1 MPLSLERVAVAAPND
16 PQRLLLDGVDLT
28 LANGT
33 VTLLIGRTGSGKS
46 TLLQTLAGLKT
57 PTSGA
62 VRLDGEPLWR
72 KGRVASAHLLRLGLV
87 FQFPE
92 QQLFAR
98 SIRHE
103 FAYSLRPYKLKPENC
118 KRRIAD
124 ARAEWDYSGT
134 FEPDRSPFA
143 LSGGQRR
150 RLALASTTAT
160 KPDWLLMDEPTA
172 GLEAAAVQ
180 ELLAFIER
188 RRRAASRGGIVIA
201 THDLDTF
208 LPIADRVIVLQDGGI
223 VADATPEALCREP
236 GSLQDAGVGLPSC
249 VALAQAFAAHGLRLP
264 ADRLTPEA
272 AADAIVAAL
281 AGTAVPEAEAAA
293 PASPAAQAPPAGTAG
308 EKLAQTRISAE
319 SAPSSIG
326 YQLDPR
332 SKWLLYVLLVIGTMM
347 QQHWTGLTVAL
358 IPVLLGFAGLPRP
371 VWAGLLKF
379 ARLLLLFFAISVTLA
394 GVTLT
399 TGDGFPRIG
408 FSQAQAMTTGFNVFR
423 LFVVTLASLWFAV
436 TTPYGRMVEGL
447 NWALAYG
454 KKAKL
459 PVDSFALAVSLIFR
473 FIPMILNEWQRF
485 SDIVRAR
492 GKAPLQPGTV
502 RPRDIPALIVPL
514 LLSLFHRAENMT
526 IAMEMKKIGR
536 RPLVSSRSRLLVW
549 TRADRL
555 AVIFGLVWLA
565 VLIALRK

>member
-1 MPLSLERVAVAAPND
+1 
-16 PQRLLLDGVDLT
+16 
-28 LANGT
+28 
-33 VTLLIGRTGSGKS
+33 
-46 TLLQTLAGLKT
+46 
-57 PTSGA
+57 
-62 VRLDGEPLWR
+62 
-72 KGRVASAHLLRLGLV
+72 
-87 FQFPE
+87 
-92 QQLFAR
+92 
-98 SIRHE
+98 
-103 FAYSLRPYKLKPENC
+103 
-118 KRRIAD
+118 
-124 ARAEWDYSGT
+124 
-134 FEPDRSPFA
+134 
-143 LSGGQRR
+143 
-150 RLALASTTAT
+150 
-160 KPDWLLMDEPTA
+160 
-172 GLEAAAVQ
+172 
-180 ELLAFIER
+180 
-188 RRRAASRGGIVIA
+188 
-201 THDLDTF
+201 
-208 LPIADRVIVLQDGGI
+208 
-223 VADATPEALCREP
+223 
-236 GSLQDAGVGLPSC
+236 
-249 VALAQAFAAHGLRLP
+249 
-264 ADRLTPEA
+264 
-272 AADAIVAAL
+272 
-281 AGTAVPEAEAAA
+281 
-293 PASPAAQAPPAGTAG
+293 AQAPPAGTAG
-308 EKLAQTRISAE
+308 DTLAPTRLSAE

-326 YQLDPR
+326 YRLDPR

-555 AVIFGLVWLA
+555 AVVFGLVWLA